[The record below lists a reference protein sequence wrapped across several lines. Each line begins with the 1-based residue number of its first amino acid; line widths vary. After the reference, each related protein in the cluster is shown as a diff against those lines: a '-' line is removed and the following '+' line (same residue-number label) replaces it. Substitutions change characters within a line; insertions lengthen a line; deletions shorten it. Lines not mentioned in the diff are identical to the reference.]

1 MRQHAHYDDEHPKIA
16 LEIVQRYATTEALR
30 TRAMLAAKRS
40 LELLDNALITAYRSY
55 SPIRLANPHAT
66 ERRKAEVAIPFPDR
80 RLEQRRLSSRGTG
93 HAEHAVH

>member
-16 LEIVQRYATTEALR
+16 LEIVQRYATTDALR

-55 SPIRLANPHAT
+55 SQIRLAKPHGT

-80 RLEQRRLSSRGTG
+80 RLVQHRAPAARTMHLEY
-93 HAEHAVH
+93 AVH